1 MTKMIYEKS
10 ANKKIGYISA
20 ILIIGVGSIVFFVCF
35 LHFFISFSQIVGSS
49 AKLTEIINSIA
60 QLATAGAF
68 LLAVHQYRKNSKK
81 ERQEKIS
88 MEASLLIK
96 DMVDYSDNF
105 RRNDKF
111 SLEEFNGYIVRMEN
125 LGTGFNVLYS
135 DLDDDIYKAIVRMHW
150 QNMFFNH
157 LHPTLKN
164 LDIKQFLLQLGNEC
178 DKLEKII
185 SEADEYSKDKQ
196 FDHYERTDYIFKNA
210 YLPDSFHDKLCDT
223 FLFKR
228 YYLDDSELNDLL
240 YGLLSKID
248 IRIVCP
254 FLAVL
259 DDSQKRT

>member
-1 MTKMIYEKS
+1 MKQMIYEKS
-10 ANKKIGYISA
+10 ANKNINYISA
-20 ILIIGVGSIVFFVCF
+20 ILTAGVGSIVVFVCF

-68 LLAVHQYRKNSKK
+68 ILAVHQYRKNSKK

-96 DMVDYSDNF
+96 DMADSSDNF
-105 RRNDKF
+105 KRNDEF
-111 SLEEFNGYIVRMEN
+111 SLEEFNEYIVRMEN
-125 LGTGFNVLYS
+125 LGTGFHVLYS

-164 LDIKQFLLQLGNEC
+164 LDIKQLLLQLGNENGE
-178 DKLEKII
+178 LEKII
-185 SEADEYSKDKQ
+185 YEAEEHSKGKY
-196 FDHYERTDYIFKNA
+196 FDHYEKTGYILKNA
-210 YLPDSFHDKLCDT
+210 SLPDNFQDKIYDA

-240 YGLLSKID
+240 YGLLSRID
-248 IRIVCP
+248 IRFVCP

-259 DDSQKRT
+259 DDFQKRT